1 MSLQHNTYIIDVLKD
16 TRERE
21 RKRKFT
27 VDEIQKK
34 EEDERKKERGGVKM
48 INRVDVKMVEK
59 KQRRV

>member
-48 INRVDVKMVEK
+48 INRVDVKKVEK

>member
-34 EEDERKKERGGVKM
+34 EEDERKKERGGLKM
-48 INRVDVKMVEK
+48 INRVDVKKVEK